1 MTFRFIVI
9 EQFRESIRVAR
20 TITLVDRQTEKRER
34 EREGERERERDEIA
48 SSRDFIPLVALIT
61 YSIGRYGI
69 YLHYK
74 LVYGIISI
82 GWINRY
88 LNRFILFRSIL
99 LSFGRSYCAV
109 YI

>member
-20 TITLVDRQTEKRER
+20 TITLVARQTEKRDR
-34 EREGERERERDEIA
+34 EREGEREREREREEID

-69 YLHYK
+69 YLHYI
-74 LVYGIISI
+74 VYGIISI
-82 GWINRY
+82 G
-88 LNRFILFRSIL
+88 
-99 LSFGRSYCAV
+99 
-109 YI
+109 